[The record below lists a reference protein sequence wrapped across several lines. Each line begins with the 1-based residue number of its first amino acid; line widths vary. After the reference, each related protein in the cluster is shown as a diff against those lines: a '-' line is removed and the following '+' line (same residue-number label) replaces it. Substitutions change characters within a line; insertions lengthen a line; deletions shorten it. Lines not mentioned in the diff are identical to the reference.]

1 MDPTKQ
7 ALYIVLTIGFGVM
20 AVLMALV
27 LFRVFEIL
35 KDVKS
40 MTSSARKVSKVGE
53 VIATRIIGPVSS
65 IIGAGAGMR
74 KGAEVFAKRARKKST
89 KGKEEDNG

>member
-1 MDPTKQ
+1 MDSTKQ
-7 ALYIVLTIGFGVM
+7 ALYIVLTIGFGIL
-20 AVLMALV
+20 AILMALI

-40 MTSSARKVSKVGE
+40 ITSSTRKVSKVGE

-74 KGAEVFAKRARKKST
+74 KGAKVFAKNARKKET
-89 KGKEEDNG
+89 KSKEEDNG